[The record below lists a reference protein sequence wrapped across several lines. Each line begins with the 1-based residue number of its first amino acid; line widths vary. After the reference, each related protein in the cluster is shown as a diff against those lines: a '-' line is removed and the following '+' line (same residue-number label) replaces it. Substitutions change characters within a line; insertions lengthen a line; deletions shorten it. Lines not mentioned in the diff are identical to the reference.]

1 MNCGRRRSRRPH
13 DAGTDAK
20 SVLFSFQSS
29 ASPAGERMDLPQ
41 RQLTFGM
48 LMQAVGRALLLG
60 FILLLLLSSPSISTI
75 PVLAQISLLPR
86 WLVIGVA
93 MAAQVFE
100 HTLRLRRH
108 PPAAKRRINRPHNQ
122 MTPTTVLNVALRA
135 FVLGYIMVLILS
147 SRRFQQ
153 IPILSRLSQLPDFLV
168 LGVAMSV
175 QVISHLRLLRRRAAA
190 AELEFIRMCQASRQC
205 GNCGYDLRGSP
216 GPHCPECGE
225 EIAPFG
231 GPSSTD

>member
-1 MNCGRRRSRRPH
+1 
-13 DAGTDAK
+13 
-20 SVLFSFQSS
+20 
-29 ASPAGERMDLPQ
+29 MDLPQ
-41 RQLTFGM
+41 RPLTFGM

-60 FILLLLLSSPSISTI
+60 FILFLLLSAPSISTI

-108 PPAAKRRINRPHNQ
+108 PPAAKRRMNHPQNQ
-122 MTPTTVLNVALRA
+122 MTLAMVLKVLLWA
-135 FVLGYIMVLILS
+135 FVLGHIIVSILS
-147 SRRFQQ
+147 SRSCRQ
-153 IPILSRLSQLPDFLV
+153 IPVLSHISQLPDLLV

-175 QVISHLRLLRRRAAA
+175 QVISHLRLLRRRATE
-190 AELEFIRMCQASRQC
+190 AELEFIRMCEASRQC

-216 GPHCPECGE
+216 GPTCPECGSP
-225 EIAPFG
+225 IQPFG
-231 GPSSTD
+231 RRESSPED